1 MSKRS
6 SLIRVGLF
14 VVLGGA
20 AMVVGVF
27 LVGKEEGLFRES
39 FRVTSYFTT
48 IEGLRAG
55 GAVGWQVST
64 SELLTRLQSP
74 PRKTKSGLT
83 SSSGKKCRASSGKTL
98 TRQLS
103 RRGWLG
109 ASMLL

>member
-14 VVLGGA
+14 VVLGAA

-55 GAVGWQVST
+55 GAV
-64 SELLTRLQSP
+64 RLAGVDIGIVNKITITP
-74 PRKTKSGLT
+74 EKNKVRVDLKL
-83 SSSGKKCRASSGKTL
+83 GKKVQSFIRN
-98 TRQLS
+98 
-103 RRGWLG
+103 
-109 ASMLL
+109 